1 MDNNRIT
8 ASFYSILIVLFIL
21 ICVGCFVLGRKSVD
35 IPKITTEVRWDTL
48 RIEKPIPHEIEKV
61 RTEYVYVPTP
71 SDTVVIERAD
81 TIVREVVR
89 VDSVLVAVD
98 IERKVYQDS
107 LYRAVVSGAV
117 VGDIHPSLDE
127 IDIYS
132 RTEIR
137 TIQYPPPMFRPYIRG
152 SVGKELMGIGGGV
165 SIKDRV
171 DVDVQ
176 YMRMGTKNMVVFG
189 INYRF
194 NIKNK

>member
-1 MDNNRIT
+1 MNYK
-8 ASFYSILIVLFIL
+8 SLLIVIVT
-21 ICVGCFVLGRKSVD
+21 VGLMIVSFVIGRKSVN
-35 IPKITTEVRWDTL
+35 IPNITTEVRWDTL
-48 RIEKPIPHEIEKV
+48 RIEKPVPHEIEKV

-81 TIVREVVR
+81 TIVREIVR
-89 VDSVLVAVD
+89 VDSVMVAVD
-98 IERKVYQDS
+98 IERRVYRDS
-107 LYRAVVSGAV
+107 LYRAVVSGAI
-117 VGDIHPSLDE
+117 VGNIHPSLDE
-127 IDIYS
+127 IDVYS

-137 TIQYPPPMFRPYIRG
+137 TIQYPPPMLRPYIRG

-176 YMRMGTKNMVVFG
+176 YMRMGNKNMVVFG
-189 INYRF
+189 LNYRF

>member
-1 MDNNRIT
+1 MVSRLKT
-8 ASFYSILIVLFIL
+8 ILAIIGIIVLCALCFI
-21 ICVGCFVLGRKSVD
+21 VGRWGVHHKE
-35 IPKITTEVRWDTL
+35 ITTEIRWDTV
-48 RIEKPIPHEIEKV
+48 RIEVPVLREVEKV

-71 SDTVVIERAD
+71 ADTVVK
-81 TIVREVVR
+81 EVVR

-98 IERKVYQDS
+98 IERRVYQDS

-117 VGDIHPSLDE
+117 VGDIHPTLDH

-132 RTEIR
+132 RSETRIVEH
-137 TIQYPPPMFRPYIRG
+137 QAPMFRPYIRG

-176 YMRMGTKNMVVFG
+176 YMRMGNNNMVVVG
-189 INYRF
+189 ANYRF
-194 NIKNK
+194 NIKTK